1 MSERKEPPGGYIYM
15 DDIAAMTKD
24 EVREKYPELARHFDH
39 RKEAEKNYE
48 PWYVWKDRHDELLA
62 VVERY
67 ENALRRLELEAPHY
81 KSEDGHLLA
90 FVQGVVAAALAG
102 TEESA

>member
-1 MSERKEPPGGYIYM
+1 M

-48 PWYVWKDRHDELLA
+48 PWYVWKERHDSLLV

-67 ENALRRLELEAPHY
+67 ENALRRLKLEAPHY
-81 KSEDGHLLA
+81 KAEDGHLLA
-90 FVQGVVAAALAG
+90 FVEGVVQAALAG
-102 TEESA
+102 TEGAA